1 MQLATV
7 FSGIG
12 APEQACRKIYGVNGF
27 NIVFAC
33 DNGEIEIPQTY
44 EQILELIKNKTND
57 DAQNFISKI
66 YSLKKENLVKKSYLA
81 NYSIVNNQWF
91 EDIRFLNGK
100 KFKNQIDLLVG
111 GSPCQSFSAM
121 GHRGGLE
128 DARGTLFYNYAK
140 LIKDSK
146 PRFFIYENVP
156 GMLTID
162 GGQTWIK
169 IKDIFDSLGYH
180 FYPTILD
187 SQNYGIP
194 QKRNRL
200 YVVGIRKD
208 ISKIPFIFPKPQ
220 PLETTAFDYLE
231 KEVDPKY
238 YLKKVGF
245 KFVST
250 HPSRAKINQKII
262 RTEKANQQ
270 FNWNGNFIFE
280 KYNEKRHD
288 SAIKNGAY
296 LGEYNGEKGLIRK
309 LTPRECLNLMGF
321 GDFNIVVS
329 DHYAYRQA
337 GNSMVVNVM
346 EAIIRKLI
354 KEYKL

>member
-12 APEQACRKIYGVNGF
+12 APEQACRNIYGLNGF
-27 NIVFAC
+27 DIVFAC
-33 DNGEIEIPQTY
+33 DNGEIEISQS
-44 EQILELIKNKTND
+44 ENQIRNLIKNMTEKE
-57 DAQNFISKI
+57 AQNFISSI
-66 YSLKKENLVKKSYLA
+66 YASTKENLVKKSYLA
-81 NYSIVNNQWF
+81 NYKIKNDEWF

-100 KFKNQIDLLVG
+100 LFKGKIDLLVG

-156 GMLTID
+156 GMQTID
-162 GGQTWIK
+162 NGNTWKK
-169 IKDIFDSLGYH
+169 ILNIFDSLGYYY
-180 FYPTILD
+180 FPKILD

-208 ISKIPFIFPKPQ
+208 ISKKGFVFPDSM
-220 PLETTAFDYLE
+220 PLTTTFFDYLE
-231 KEVDPKY
+231 KAVDPKY
-238 YLKKVGF
+238 YFKEIGF
-245 KFVST
+245 RFVTT
-250 HPSRAKINQKII
+250 HPSRAKINQTVI

-270 FNWNGNFIFE
+270 FNWNGNFVFE
-280 KYNEKRHD
+280 KYDKKRHKD
-288 SAIKNGAY
+288 AINLGAY
-296 LGEYNGEKGLIRK
+296 LGEYHGEKGLIRK
-309 LTPRECLNLMGF
+309 MTPRECLNLMGF

-346 EAIIRKLI
+346 EAIIRRLI
-354 KEYKL
+354 EEYGL